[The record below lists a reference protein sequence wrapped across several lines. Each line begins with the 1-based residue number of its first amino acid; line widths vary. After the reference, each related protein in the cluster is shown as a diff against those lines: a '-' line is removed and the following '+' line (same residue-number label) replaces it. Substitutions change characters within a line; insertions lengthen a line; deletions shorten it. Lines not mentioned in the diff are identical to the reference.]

1 MNIVI
6 RDKSNV
12 MFVAWAYDNKPS
24 GGVICVKT
32 KDRTV
37 YFPLAPKPVSPYP
50 EWELRHKLKA
60 KHKGKEYVLPCMF
73 YL

>member
-12 MFVAWAYDNKPS
+12 KFVAWAYNNKPS

-37 YFPLAPKPVSPYP
+37 YFPL
-50 EWELRHKLKA
+50 EITNLTFHHKLRVM
-60 KHKGKEYVLPCMF
+60 HKGKEYGLPCMI

>member
-1 MNIVI
+1 MGILLHGHTIINH
-6 RDKSNV
+6 R
-12 MFVAWAYDNKPS
+12 

-37 YFPLAPKPVSPYP
+37 YFPLDTTS
-50 EWELRHKLKA
+50 LTSQHKLRVM
-60 KHKGKEYVLPCMF
+60 HKGKEYGLLCNF

>member
-1 MNIVI
+1 MKIII
-6 RDKSNV
+6 RNKLYGN
-12 MFVAWAYDNKPS
+12 FVAWAYDNKPS

-37 YFPLAPKPVSPYP
+37 YFPLDTTS
-50 EWELRHKLKA
+50 LTSQHKLRVM
-60 KHKGKEYVLPCMF
+60 HKGKEYGLLCNF

>member
-24 GGVICVKT
+24 GGGNM
-32 KDRTV
+32 R
-37 YFPLAPKPVSPYP
+37 
-50 EWELRHKLKA
+50 
-60 KHKGKEYVLPCMF
+60 
-73 YL
+73 